1 MFQLNPWGMPCVLV
15 PAAPWKERTMS
26 SHRCSKQKVLTAPL
40 ILQGNEEFEKQVNYW
55 KLQVAELAIF
65 LGKTRLVSAA

>member
-1 MFQLNPWGMPCVLV
+1 MCPC
-15 PAAPWKERTMS
+15 PCS
-26 SHRCSKQKVLTAPL
+26 SVEGKDDEQSSLLKTESSNSFFN
-40 ILQGNEEFEKQVNYW
+40 LQGNEEFEKQVNYW